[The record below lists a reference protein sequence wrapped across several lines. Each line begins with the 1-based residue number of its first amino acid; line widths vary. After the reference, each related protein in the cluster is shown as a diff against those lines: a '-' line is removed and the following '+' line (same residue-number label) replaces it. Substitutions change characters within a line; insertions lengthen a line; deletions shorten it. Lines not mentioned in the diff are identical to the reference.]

1 MFENIKNVIEILKKK
16 KIIKEEFEKERS
28 RKIEEWLDKC
38 HDSDFN
44 YLIKQI
50 KSKMIPLEEALIQ
63 LDKLGFAPSLVN
75 DDHGNWAI
83 PTMAI
88 QNIEIKKSDINSSFF
103 CKKKEFKK
111 TPYEALIYYIK
122 NMEE

>member
-38 HDSDFN
+38 HDSDLN

-50 KSKMIPLEEALIQ
+50 KSKMIPLEEALIK

-75 DDHGNWAI
+75 DDHGNWGM
-83 PTMAI
+83 PDGCI
-88 QNIEIKKSDINSSFF
+88 QDASIKKSDVFTSFF
-103 CKKKEFKK
+103 TEKEQFKK
-111 TPYEALIYYIK
+111 TPYEALIYYVK